1 MLEIQIKIS
10 INCYA
15 NAQRY
20 TRRAHVSSI
29 VAVSFYTPTHTHLY
43 RRVVG
48 AHFTFA
54 FVYFR
59 ATTGLNFHLHF
70 SKYLLA
76 LLMTTV
82 SVASSEICMLVH

>member
-1 MLEIQIKIS
+1 MQ
-10 INCYA
+10 
-15 NAQRY
+15 
-20 TRRAHVSSI
+20 TRNGIHGERMCQALWQLAFTH
-29 VAVSFYTPTHTHLY
+29 THTHLY